1 MSDTFHNACSH
12 LIYHKHKIIV
22 YFLLHNKADDR
33 QQNSFENNGKIFPV
47 ITINNRV
54 GYRKY
59 IQCGA
64 CLAFSAAQNKLLRIH
79 LLYKKNA
86 WKEIFENVTSIT
98 VSGYVRINVTSFP
111 HFSSPKKT
119 HMSHSQASRLNSL
132 RCQILEVNCRIA
144 GTLHFCWIKNVLKC
158 HTREIY

>member
-79 LLYKKNA
+79 LLYKKMRGRRYL
-86 WKEIFENVTSIT
+86 K
-98 VSGYVRINVTSFP
+98 
-111 HFSSPKKT
+111 
-119 HMSHSQASRLNSL
+119 MSRPLQSVGMSELM
-132 RCQILEVNCRIA
+132 
-144 GTLHFCWIKNVLKC
+144 
-158 HTREIY
+158 